1 MTDHE
6 LALEHIANNYQATL
20 EVMKVVAAN
29 FPALRESI
37 DAIAREYLRVNKE
50 IQDEYMAAKE
60 DLGNG
65 ELNE

>member
-37 DAIAREYLRVNKE
+37 DAIASEHLRVNKE

-60 DLGNG
+60 DLRATVN
-65 ELNE
+65 